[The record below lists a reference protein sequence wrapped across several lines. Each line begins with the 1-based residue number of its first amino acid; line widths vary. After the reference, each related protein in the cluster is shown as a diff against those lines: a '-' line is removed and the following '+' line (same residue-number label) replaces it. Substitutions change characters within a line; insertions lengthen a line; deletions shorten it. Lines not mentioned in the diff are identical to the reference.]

1 MADVH
6 VLLVY
11 SLVEQRLIDQEEFD
25 DGEKAM
31 SRYFEVERD
40 HRDDR
45 TVEIV
50 LIAAD
55 SIDTIRYTHASYFAG
70 EVGAPLFDLIGSI
83 D

>member
-1 MADVH
+1 MADIH

-11 SLVEQRLIDQEEFD
+11 SLTSQKLIDQEEFD
-25 DGEKAM
+25 NGEKAM

-70 EVGAPLFDLIGSI
+70 EVGAPSLDLMVGI

>member
-25 DGEKAM
+25 DGERAM

-40 HRDDR
+40 HRDDK

-55 SIDTIRYTHASYFAG
+55 SLDTIRYTHASYFRG
-70 EVGAPLFDLIGSI
+70 EVGAPALDLAALFD
-83 D
+83 